1 MIDFRYHV
9 VSLVSVFVAL
19 AVGIVLGAGPLGGP
33 IDQQFQNEVS
43 RLTATNAQQKA
54 DLESAA
60 KAIKERDDFAN
71 QLTPTLVARQL
82 LGRSVALVSLPNA
95 DGDTVK
101 AAAATLEAAG
111 AHVTTHIEIK
121 SAWTDPNTA
130 AERAAVLAKLAPAVP
145 SASAALAV
153 ATPTAS
159 ASPGSDPSSN
169 PSSTVAALVGGVG
182 TAKATPTHSPS
193 PKPAP
198 TLTLAAVLARDVLTA
213 NPVLSSQPD
222 ADAEAELT
230 QLAKAG
236 MINIAGDFTGKATQ
250 VVLVA
255 PTVKD
260 ATVAG
265 DGQSASPATDDT
277 PVWLQLATQLDAA
290 GDGAVVEGPPSSA
303 AGGGVVAVVRDD
315 ADLVKR
321 VSTVDTGG
329 TPMGA
334 LAVVF
339 ALREQLAGAAGAYG
353 YGRGATAPLPA
364 TVLAP

>member
-43 RLTATNAQQKA
+43 RLTATNSQQKA
-54 DLESAA
+54 DLETAA
-60 KAIKERDDFAN
+60 KALKERDDFAT

-101 AAAATLEAAG
+101 VAIATLEAAG
-111 AHVTTHIEIK
+111 AHVTTHIEIR
-121 SAWTDPNTA
+121 SAWTAPEAANDRTALLARLATSSPATPASTSSADPTST
-130 AERAAVLAKLAPAVP
+130 P
-145 SASAALAV
+145 SGSSAAS
-153 ATPTAS
+153 TPTATE
-159 ASPGSDPSSN
+159 AGLLG
-169 PSSTVAALVGGVG
+169 AG
-182 TAKATPTHSPS
+182 TAAKPTPTRSPS
-193 PKPAP
+193 ARPAAAAS
-198 TLTLAAVLARDVLTA
+198 LGAVLARDVLTA
-213 NPVLSSQPD
+213 NPALSSQPD
-222 ADAEAELT
+222 PDAEAELN

-236 MINIAGDFTGKATQ
+236 MINIAADFTGKATQ

-255 PTVKD
+255 PSVID

-265 DGQSASPATDDT
+265 AAQSPSPTVDDS
-277 PVWLQLATQLDAA
+277 PQWVQLAAQLDAA
-290 GDGAVVEGPPSSA
+290 GDGAVVEGPASSA
-303 AGGGVVAVVRDD
+303 TAKGVVSAVRNE

-353 YGRGATAPLPA
+353 YGRGASAPLPT